1 MAKVFIPF
9 SLQDLTG
16 GLRELDIAG
25 TNVREIIDQLERLYP
40 GAREQFVDGSH
51 LRLNI
56 TVAVD
61 GEVSPMGLLEEV
73 REDSEV
79 HFVAAIR
86 GGASPRGFLV
96 V

>member
-9 SLQDLTG
+9 SLQELTG
-16 GLRELDIAG
+16 GLRELEIPG
-25 TNVREIIDQLERLYP
+25 SNVREIIDQLERLYP
-40 GAREQFVDGSH
+40 GAREQFVEGNH

-61 GEVSPMGLLEEV
+61 GEISPMGLLEEV
-73 REDSEV
+73 GEDSEV

-86 GGASPRGFLV
+86 GGRRPRF
-96 V
+96 

>member
-16 GLRELDIAG
+16 GLRELEVPGSNVGDI
-25 TNVREIIDQLERLYP
+25 VEQLERRYP
-40 GAREQFVDGSH
+40 GVREQLIEGNH

-61 GEVSPMGLLEEV
+61 GEISPMGLLEEV
-73 REDSEV
+73 GEYSEV

-86 GGASPRGFLV
+86 GGSRPRLRPRN
-96 V
+96 

>member
-9 SLQDLTG
+9 SLQELTG
-16 GLRELDIAG
+16 GLRELEVTG
-25 TNVREIIDQLERLYP
+25 NSVGEIIGQLERLYP
-40 GAREQFVDGSH
+40 GVREQLVEGNH

-61 GEVSPMGLLEEV
+61 GEISPMGLLEEV
-73 REDSEV
+73 EENSEV

-86 GGASPRGFLV
+86 GGLAPRF
-96 V
+96 

>member
-9 SLQDLTG
+9 SLQELTG
-16 GLRELDIAG
+16 GLRELEIPG
-25 TNVREIIDQLERLYP
+25 SNVREIIDQLERLYP
-40 GAREQFVDGSH
+40 GAREQFVEGNH

-61 GEVSPMGLLEEV
+61 GEISPMGLLEEV
-73 REDSEV
+73 GEDSEV

-86 GGASPRGFLV
+86 GGSRPRLGAGQ
-96 V
+96 